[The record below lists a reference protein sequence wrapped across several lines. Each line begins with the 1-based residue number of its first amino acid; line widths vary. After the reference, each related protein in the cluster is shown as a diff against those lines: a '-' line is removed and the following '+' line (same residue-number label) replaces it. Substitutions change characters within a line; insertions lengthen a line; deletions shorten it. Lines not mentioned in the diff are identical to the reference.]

1 MSFGRRALL
10 NSGHKIPQLGYGT
23 WQSSPGEVSVGV
35 FEALKAGYKHLDL
48 AKVYGNQTEVAQG
61 LKKAFSEIPGL
72 KREDIF
78 ITSKLWNTQHRPEIV
93 EAALD
98 DCLQELGLDY
108 LDLYLVHFPVS
119 FVASSRN
126 VGDDLFPLTGKN
138 EPEGDVAIDDGV
150 SISDTWAAMTKLPK
164 NKARSTGVS
173 NFTIQ
178 HLETIINATGVA
190 PAANQIERHPLLRQ
204 DDLIAYCKDKNIH
217 IIAYSAFGNNMFDV
231 PLLVN
236 RPEVKTVA
244 EGLSE
249 QKRSTVTPAQVLLA
263 WAQIGG
269 HSVIPKSVTSAR
281 IRENFNE
288 VTLSPQDI
296 SEVES
301 VGKVQKR
308 YNVPF
313 IASEFP
319 SFKLDSIGHVTNPAP
334 YVDKPRWDVNI
345 FGDDAEKDASH
356 HIIL

>member
-48 AKVYGNQTEVAQG
+48 AKVYGNQIEVAQG

-78 ITSKLWNTQHRPEIV
+78 IVRAALSFFNYERRANHSHCQHKPEIV

-138 EPEGDVAIDDGV
+138 EPEGDVAIDDSV
-150 SISDTWAAMTKLPK
+150 SIIDTWKAVTKLPK
-164 NKARSTGVS
+164 SKARSIGVS

-178 HLETIINATGVA
+178 HLETIIKATGVA
-190 PAANQIERHPLLRQ
+190 PAANQIERHPVLRQ
-204 DDLIAYCKDKNIH
+204 DDLITYCKDKSIH
-217 IIAYSAFGNNMFDV
+217 IIAYSAFGNNMFNV

-236 RPEVKTVA
+236 HPEVKAVA
-244 EGLSE
+244 EKLSE
-249 QKRSTVTPAQVLLA
+249 QKQLA

-296 SEVES
+296 AEVEN

-313 IASEFP
+313 VA
-319 SFKLDSIGHVTNPAP
+319 N
-334 YVDKPRWDVNI
+334 KPRWDVNI
-345 FGDDAEKDASH
+345 FGDDAEKNASH
-356 HIIL
+356 QIIL

>member
-35 FEALKAGYKHLDL
+35 YEALKAGYKHLDL
-48 AKVYGNQTEVAQG
+48 AKVYGNQLEVAQG

-78 ITSKLWNTQHRPEIV
+78 ITSKLWNTQHKPEVV

-119 FVASSRN
+119 FVASSRH
-126 VGDDLFPLTGKN
+126 VGEDLFPLTGGN
-138 EPEGDVAIDDGV
+138 EPEGDVAIDDSV
-150 SISDTWAAMTKLPK
+150 SIIDTWKAMTNLPK
-164 NKARSTGVS
+164 SKARSTGVS
-173 NFTIQ
+173 NFTLE
-178 HLETIINATGVA
+178 HLEAIIKATGVT

-204 DDLIAYCKDKNIH
+204 DDLIAYCGDKNIH
-217 IIAYSAFGNNMFDV
+217 IIAYSAFGNNMFNA

-236 RPEVKTVA
+236 SSEAKAVA
-244 EGLSE
+244 GRLSE
-249 QKRSTVTPAQVLLA
+249 QKQSTVTPAQVLLA

-269 HSVIPKSVTSAR
+269 HSVIPKSVTAAR
-281 IRENFNE
+281 IQENFQE
-288 VTLSPQDI
+288 VTLSLQDI
-296 SEVES
+296 AEVES

-313 IASEFP
+313 IA
-319 SFKLDSIGHVTNPAP
+319 N
-334 YVDKPRWDVNI
+334 KPRWNVNI

-356 HIIL
+356 QIII